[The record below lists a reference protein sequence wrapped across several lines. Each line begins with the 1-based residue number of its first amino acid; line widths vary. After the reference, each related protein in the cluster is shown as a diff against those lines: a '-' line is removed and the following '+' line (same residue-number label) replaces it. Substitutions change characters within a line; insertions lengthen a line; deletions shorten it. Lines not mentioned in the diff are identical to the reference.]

1 MVSATTAAVESRFMR
16 LKTYEGGGAT
26 ATKRR
31 SVLDLATSLI
41 NTGKGADL
49 EALTRFDAY
58 GDVVSERQV
67 RNAGIA
73 QRRSDQLAAKKT
85 ASDMLNDFFSNSVAC
100 CRTAA
105 ARSQAA
111 VDGGRALAF
120 SEWGAKRKP
129 PAVAAGTRDRGA
141 SEAGADPAEEAEEA
155 DEEAEEAAVAAPPPQ
170 PRLAPSLEAAQV
182 HVQTTAALLDKVLAT
197 AQGTQATLARQELAA
212 AALKEEVEKS
222 IGPAKTAALKRLT
235 TKEATAADTANK
247 LAGQLERVRNAGEA
261 ADAAERAIPVMRRRL
276 EQAQRVA
283 DRASALAAPAP
294 TCGQCR
300 TKLLRGAAQ
309 TRLCSLSAC
318 CAACCISLRA
328 ARGAE
333 SGCDMAKHSQ

>member
-1 MVSATTAAVESRFMR
+1 
-16 LKTYEGGGAT
+16 
-26 ATKRR
+26 
-31 SVLDLATSLI
+31 LI

-49 EALTRFDAY
+49 EALTRLDAY
-58 GDVVSERQV
+58 GDVVSEREV

-85 ASDMLNDFFSNSVAC
+85 ASDELNDFFSNSVAC
-100 CRTAA
+100 RRTAA
-105 ARSQAA
+105 ARRQAA
-111 VDGGRALAF
+111 VDGGRPLAF
-120 SEWGAKRKP
+120 SAWGAKRQP
-129 PAVAAGTRDRGA
+129 PAVAAGARDRGA
-141 SEAGADPAEEAEEA
+141 SEAGADPAGEAEEA
-155 DEEAEEAAVAAPPPQ
+155 DEEAEEAAALPPPPPPQ
-170 PRLAPSLEAAQV
+170 PRRAPSLEAAQA
-182 HVQTTAALLDKVLAT
+182 HVQTTAALLAKALAT
-197 AQGTQATLARQELAA
+197 AQGTQATLMRQELAA

-222 IGPAKTAALKRLT
+222 IGPAKIAAQRKLA
-235 TKEATAADTANK
+235 TKEATAADTVNK

-261 ADAAERAIPVMRRRL
+261 ADAAELAIPVMQRRL
-276 EQAQRVA
+276 EQAQRIA
-283 DRASALAAPAP
+283 ERASALAAPAP

-333 SGCDMAKHSQ
+333 SGCDMPKHNPAAQ